1 MIEDLQE
8 LLFALCAEPG
18 TPGDESEAARRAAR
32 GAFGLRRKPKSIE
45 WETSYAVWE
54 TAALNGRY
62 FWMLI

>member
-1 MIEDLQE
+1 MIEDFQE

-18 TPGDESEAARRAAR
+18 TPGDESEAADARRGSFRIAA
-32 GAFGLRRKPKSIE
+32 KPKSIE